1 MKQPSRK
8 QTMTGGILLFL
19 LIAGAYVVGFVGWAS
34 PRAGAGNTSS
44 ISGQWTSM
52 PFNSTEL
59 FNETTHRVILDS
71 FDQIAGIGLAL
82 EVSCTI
88 PSNTVGA
95 NLQMQSA
102 TYSSVTGLNTTNFT
116 NLATSLLIDNSTNH
130 PCPGTLI
137 TGTTFPAAATQAG
150 VVNLILRVVGSG
162 GGGTGD
168 NPVFTAI
175 NLMLRHKI
183 FNLVDTYASSKSTTG
198 FTASVTFTLTPQAAT
213 TISFDWMAQG
223 NTTLTTGLVQSGTD
237 SCTVNLGLFSCTKA
251 VTFPVAFLSTPN
263 VVISPRTVGTILQMP
278 LGYRSFF
285 ITR

>member
-1 MKQPSRK
+1 MH
-8 QTMTGGILLFL
+8 GISNSDAG
-19 LIAGAYVVGFVGWAS
+19 IAGIMIGIIAIALAAVAIAEGGGSMLSS
-34 PRAGAGNTSS
+34 PL
-44 ISGQWTSM
+44 GQWTGM
-52 PFNSTEL
+52 PFNQTEL
-59 FNETTHRVILDS
+59 FAETTHRVILDS
-71 FDQIAGIGLAL
+71 FDQIAGIGFSLVVA
-82 EVSCTI
+82 CTF

-102 TYSSVTGLNTTNFT
+102 TYSSITGLNTTNFT
-116 NLATSLLIDNSTNH
+116 NLGTSLLIDNSTNH

-137 TGTTFPAAATQAG
+137 TGTTFPAAATQNG

-162 GGGTGD
+162 GGGSGD
-168 NPVFTAI
+168 NPVFTAV
-175 NLMLRHKI
+175 NLMLRHKV

-198 FTASVTFTLTPQAAT
+198 FTASVTFTLTSQAAI